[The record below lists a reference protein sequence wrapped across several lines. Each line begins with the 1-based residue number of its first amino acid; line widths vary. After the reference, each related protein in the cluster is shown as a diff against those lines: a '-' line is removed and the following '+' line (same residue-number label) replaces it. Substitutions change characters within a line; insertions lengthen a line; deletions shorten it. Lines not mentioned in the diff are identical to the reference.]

1 MSNQPSPETPI
12 QITYY
17 AVLYM
22 DVLGQREKLAKIVDL
37 PRNPQEHESFFQL
50 LEDTYGV
57 VDRYAEW
64 FELYLAETT
73 TELPAEIP
81 EHFCVEYQRM
91 VGQPIER
98 VLFSDSMLYFISLN
112 EQEGAVP
119 TIRLHDLLR
128 AAASIC
134 AGGLAAGNPARGG
147 LDIGVAA
154 NFPRIGIYGPAL
166 YNSYA
171 LENDVAQYPRVVI
184 GPTLKH
190 YLVESSKDPTQ
201 TKEAALRRSFA
212 RKCLELIYEDKDGV
226 AAIDYAGKA
235 MRDMYPGFK
244 EIIMR
249 ATDFAIRELNRFRQE
264 GNEKLTSRYSSL
276 ADYLQERARAF
287 WQ

>member
-12 QITYY
+12 QITFY

-37 PRNPQEHESFFQL
+37 PRSPEEYESFFEL
-50 LEDTYGV
+50 LRNTYGV

-64 FELYLAETT
+64 FESYLAETT
-73 TELPAEIP
+73 TELPAQVP
-81 EHFCVEYQRM
+81 ECFRAQYQRM
-91 VGQPIER
+91 VGPPIER

-134 AGGLAAGNPARGG
+134 SGGLADGNPARGAI
-147 LDIGVAA
+147 DIGVAA

-166 YNSYA
+166 YSAYE
-171 LENDVAQYPRVVI
+171 LETNIAKYPRVVI

-190 YLVESSKDPTQ
+190 YLLESSRDPTQ
-201 TKEAALRRSFA
+201 TKEAAVRRTFA
-212 RKCLELIYEDKDGV
+212 GKCLDLIYEDKDGI
-226 AAIDYAGKA
+226 AAIDFAGKA
-235 MRDMYPGFK
+235 MKDMYPGFK
-244 EIIMR
+244 EIILR
-249 ATDFAIRELNRFRQE
+249 AIDFATRELNRFQE
-264 GNEKLTSRYSSL
+264 ERDEKLSFRYSL
-276 ADYLQERARAF
+276 LVDYLQQRLHAF